1 MQSLLGKLLT
11 KLSYVGSLRNKLN
24 SHILISLTANLLP
37 FQVEG
42 FSWMR
47 HQEVKCPEIRG
58 GILADEMGKSN
69 YLKTLY
75 TVLYIRLLTINHF

>member
-1 MQSLLGKLLT
+1 MLLLKLFLT
-11 KLSYVGSLRNKLN
+11 ACFLDM
-24 SHILISLTANLLP
+24 ISLTANLLP

-58 GILADEMGKSN
+58 GILADEMGMCITCNRKHNSVAN
-69 YLKTLY
+69 
-75 TVLYIRLLTINHF
+75 I